1 MGVLLVD
8 RHNSNSE
15 VESKDMSGGESMLLR
30 RVPILLLAALLT
42 ASLTAC
48 GGDSPE
54 LNTPTPTANQTVPG
68 EIETGGVEAAAQKL
82 LADELEVDEGGLR
95 LVSSEGMGWS
105 DASLGC
111 PQEGRAYAQVLTP
124 GYKLIFDH
132 AGTSYAV
139 HTNIDGTNAVVCR
152 DDSGVSA
159 PAEATP
165 TPEAQTQQ
173 SEPSVPVETTPT
185 PEGGTQQAEPS
196 APAEA
201 TPTPKI
207 ETQNG
212 AKLTTQGYAEAL
224 EEVISSHEDAIEDA
238 AEKLLEEPL
247 FSGDVLERLGS
258 LETAESWSEEDAA
271 FASEFA
277 ATYLRAITDFFGY
290 TLEASRDTLD
300 ELSGLKPPEHLSDPH
315 EGFTRAYGEV
325 VRFTPELLA
334 NLSKNVDTRIRTQE
348 DLADFYAFIEAADSD
363 LLDPDLEA
371 KGEELAEQ
379 VEEACQE
386 LQDQLEAELE
396 RSVDICE

>member
-1 MGVLLVD
+1 MAGAERIFRTTRFLF
-8 RHNSNSE
+8 
-15 VESKDMSGGESMLLR
+15 
-30 RVPILLLAALLT
+30 LLAALLT
-42 ASLTAC
+42 AALAAC
-48 GGDSPE
+48 G
-54 LNTPTPTANQTVPG
+54 
-68 EIETGGVEAAAQKL
+68 
-82 LADELEVDEGGLR
+82 
-95 LVSSEGMGWS
+95 
-105 DASLGC
+105 
-111 PQEGRAYAQVLTP
+111 
-124 GYKLIFDH
+124 
-132 AGTSYAV
+132 
-139 HTNIDGTNAVVCR
+139 
-152 DDSGVSA
+152 DDSGGAAGQTANEERPTATSTMNA

-165 TPEAQTQQ
+165 SPEAGTQQ
-173 SEPSVPVETTPT
+173 SEPSAPAEDTPT
-185 PEGGTQQAEPS
+185 PEAHTQQSEPS
-196 APAEA
+196 APAED
-201 TPTPKI
+201 TPTPEP
-207 ETQNG
+207 ETQKG
-212 AKLTTQGYAEAL
+212 VELTTQEYVEAL
-224 EEVISSHEDAIEDA
+224 EEAISSNEDAIEDA

-290 TLEASRDTLD
+290 TLEAARDTLD
-300 ELSGLKPPEHLSDPH
+300 ELSGLTPPEHLSDLH
-315 EGFTRAYGEV
+315 EDFTRAYGEV

-348 DLADFYAFIEAADSD
+348 DLADFYAFIEAADSG